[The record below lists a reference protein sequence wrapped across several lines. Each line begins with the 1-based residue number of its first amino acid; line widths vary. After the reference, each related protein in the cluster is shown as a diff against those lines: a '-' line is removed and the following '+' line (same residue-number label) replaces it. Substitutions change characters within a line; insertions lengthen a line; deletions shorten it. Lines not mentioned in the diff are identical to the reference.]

1 MTAIAIHEWKQY
13 GKMLF
18 IWTAVIAGMN
28 FVLMMIFPE
37 MAEQMEGVTDLFS
50 GMGSFSAAFGMNRIN
65 VATPMGFY
73 GIEGGTIL
81 SVGGGML
88 AAVLG
93 GSILSKEE
101 QGHTA
106 EFLFTMPHRRQTI
119 VYAKL
124 ITMITMVCLFS
135 VVCLLSGI
143 ISFIVIGEELLWKE
157 FLLYHMAQLLL
168 QLELGTLCFGI
179 SAFFTRASLGAD
191 IGIAVGFY
199 FLQLFINVTDKA
211 DWLKYLTPYYYADA
225 ANVLGEGKIEAG
237 PAALGILYGA
247 AAVTAGVIYY
257 GKRDLRS

>member
-1 MTAIAIHEWKQY
+1 MTAIGIHEWKQY

-37 MAEQMEGVTDLFS
+37 MAEQMEGVTELFS
-50 GMGSFSAAFGMNRIN
+50 DMGSFSAAFGMNRIS
-65 VATPMGFY
+65 VATPLGFY

-93 GSILSKEE
+93 GGILSKEE

-106 EFLFTMPHRRQTI
+106 EILFTMPHRRQTI

-124 ITMITMVCLFS
+124 IAVLTMLCLFS
-135 VVCLLSGI
+135 LVCALIGMLS
-143 ISFIVIGEELLWKE
+143 FFVIGEELLWKQ
-157 FLLYHMAQLLL
+157 FLLYHMAGLLL
-168 QLELGTLCFGI
+168 QLELGMLCFGL
-179 SAFFTRASLGAD
+179 SAFFTRTSLGAN

-225 ANVLGEGKIEAG
+225 ANVLAEGRIEAV
-237 PAALGILYGA
+237 PAFLGLLYGA
-247 AAVTAGVIYY
+247 AAVLVGVKYY
-257 GKRDLRS
+257 GRRDLRA